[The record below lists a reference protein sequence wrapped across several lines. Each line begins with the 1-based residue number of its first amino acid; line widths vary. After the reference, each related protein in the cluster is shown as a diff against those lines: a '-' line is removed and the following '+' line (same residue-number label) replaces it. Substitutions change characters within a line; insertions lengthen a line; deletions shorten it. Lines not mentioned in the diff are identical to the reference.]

1 MLTVLILEFDCRVA
15 GLEPITWT
23 HPRMLNVDL
32 SSIVAGHRDYATKID
47 EILEFLGYG
56 VEDLDEKTQLRKT
69 HSSHNIRE
77 KMPTLA
83 RSSSEESF
91 FLLKTHVN
99 HPDLIQKG
107 GT

>member
-1 MLTVLILEFDCRVA
+1 M
-15 GLEPITWT
+15 
-23 HPRMLNVDL
+23 HNVDL

-56 VEDLDEKTQLRKT
+56 VEELDGPIQLRKT

-77 KMPTLA
+77 KTPPLI

-91 FLLKTHVN
+91 FLVKTHAN
-99 HPDLIQKG
+99 PPDLIQKT